1 MSPARIVRLV
11 AGREIRERGRSRE
24 MVVSTIVSLVIIAVV
39 VFAAGAG
46 GDDGPSY
53 DVGTVG
59 ERPAEVAGVMRSL
72 AADSADSA
80 GGDSDGDGDGS
91 AVRLSVET
99 VADRAEAERLVS
111 DGDLDAVLVGD
122 EVVVD
127 KDLDRELGAL
137 IQAAHRSLAIEGA
150 LADAGAS
157 PDQVAAASAEPL
169 ATRALDPG
177 DDTDDR
183 TSLAVI
189 GTILLYAQLFG
200 FGYWVASGIV
210 EEKASRVV
218 EVLLAKAGPRPL
230 LAGKIIGIGTVAL
243 AQLVVFVAGGL
254 GLAAAVGTVD
264 IPSGTGRLA
273 VELVAWF
280 LLGFAVYACVFA
292 MSGAIAS
299 RVEELQ
305 TSTGPIALAAM
316 GGFFAAIAAAENP
329 DGPVAQVATFVP
341 VAAPMV
347 LPVRSAAGALP
358 AWEAAVAV
366 ALVVATAV
374 IVVRLAARVYAG
386 GALFTRGPLKLREAL
401 ARGRD

>member
-24 MVVSTIVSLVIIAVV
+24 MVVSTIVSLVIIAIV

-53 DVGTVG
+53 DVGTIG
-59 ERPAEVAGVMRSL
+59 ERPAEVAEVMRSL
-72 AADSADSA
+72 AADSASD
-80 GGDSDGDGDGS
+80 DGDGDA

-157 PDQVAAASAEPL
+157 PDQVAAASADPL
-169 ATRALDPG
+169 ATRPLDPG
-177 DDTDDR
+177 DDTEDR
-183 TSLAVI
+183 TGLAVI

-230 LAGKIIGIGTVAL
+230 LAGKIIGIGAVAL
-243 AQLVVFVAGGL
+243 AQLVVFLAVGL

-273 VELVAWF
+273 VELVGWF

>member
-1 MSPARIVRLV
+1 MSPMTIVRLV

-24 MVVSTIVSLVIIAVV
+24 MVVSTIVSLVIIGIVV
-39 VFAAGAG
+39 LAAGSG

-59 ERPAEVAGVMRSL
+59 ERPAEVAGVMRNL
-72 AADSADSA
+72 ARSS
-80 GGDSDGDGDGS
+80 GDVEGDGDGGEG
-91 AVRLSVET
+91 AVDLSVEA
-99 VADRAEAERLVS
+99 VGDRAEAERRVA
-111 DGDLDAVLVGD
+111 DGDLDAALVGD
-122 EVVVD
+122 RIVVD
-127 KDLDRELGAL
+127 KDLDRELEAL
-137 IQAAHRSLAIEGA
+137 IQAAHRSLAIENA

-157 PDQVAAASAEPL
+157 PDQVAAASPEPL
-169 ATRALDPG
+169 TTRALDPG

-183 TSLAVI
+183 TALATI
-189 GTILLYAQLFG
+189 GTVLLYAQLFG

-243 AQLVVFVAGGL
+243 VQLVAFVGFGL
-254 GLAAAVGTVD
+254 GLAATVGTVEL
-264 IPSGTGRLA
+264 PAGTGRVAL
-273 VELVAWF
+273 ELVAWF
-280 LLGFAVYACVFA
+280 LLGFAIYACVFA

-299 RVEELQ
+299 RVEDLQ

-316 GGFFAAIAAAENP
+316 GGFFAAIVTAENP
-329 DGPVAQVATFVP
+329 EGPVAQVATFVP

-347 LPVRSAAGALP
+347 LPIRSAAGALA

-374 IVVRLAARVYAG
+374 VVVRLAARIYAG

-401 ARGRD
+401 ARGRA

>member
-1 MSPARIVRLV
+1 VSDPAVLPVAKAADRGAKAFDVGFRVRELSPAK
-11 AGREIRERGRSRE
+11 
-24 MVVSTIVSLVIIAVV
+24 
-39 VFAAGAG
+39 AAAALDK
-46 GDDGPSY
+46 GD
-53 DVGTVG
+53 V
-59 ERPAEVAGVMRSL
+59 
-72 AADSADSA
+72 
-80 GGDSDGDGDGS
+80 
-91 AVRLSVET
+91 
-99 VADRAEAERLVS
+99 
-111 DGDLDAVLVGD
+111 DAVLTARGLTSKEAPD
-122 EVVVD
+122 EELTGIVQTAAREVRQAEA
-127 KDLDRELGAL
+127 LDRAGLSGAEV
-137 IQAAHRSLAIEGA
+137 Q
-150 LADAGAS
+150 
-157 PDQVAAASAEPL
+157 
-169 ATRALDPG
+169 RALNPPPLRVATTEAVDPER
-177 DDTDDR
+177 DR
-183 TSLAVI
+183 KGSFAFIAVLALY
-189 GTILLYAQLFG
+189 TQLLT
-200 FGYWVASGIV
+200 FGYLLASGVV

-230 LAGKIIGIGTVAL
+230 LAGKILGIGAVAL
-243 AQLVVFVAGGL
+243 AQLVVFVAVGL